1 MDGILY
7 SPHHAG
13 SSPRLRGTAPNR
25 YAGPTPHRFIPAP
38 AGNGA
43 SSIAQTT
50 TTAVHPRAC
59 GERVRNMFQGIA
71 RTGSSPRLR
80 GTAAQWLAYQA
91 VQRFIPAPAGNGELA
106 LVSMAMAT
114 VHPRACG
121 ERRDK
126 LVEYQS
132 ECGSSPRLRGT
143 ATATRSALARRRF
156 IPAPA
161 GNGIPERLKA
171 AVRAV
176 HPRACGERQLRRQVG
191 NAIRGSSPRLR
202 GTGQSQQRLQ
212 GRRRFIPAPA
222 GNGQPPGRVV
232 RHHAVHPR
240 ACGERLELVGEPCLV
255 VGSSPRLRGTGTV

>member
-1 MDGILY
+1 MASSIARTTPVHPRACGERHRIDTLAQRLI
-7 SPHHAG
+7 G
-13 SSPRLRGTAPNR
+13 SSPRLRGTAHHPL
-25 YAGPTPHRFIPAP
+25 HR
-38 AGNGA
+38 
-43 SSIAQTT
+43 QR
-50 TTAVHPRAC
+50 PR
-59 GERVRNMFQGIA
+59 
-71 RTGSSPRLR
+71 
-80 GTAAQWLAYQA
+80 
-91 VQRFIPAPAGNGELA
+91 RFIPAPAGNGELA

-202 GTGQSQQRLQ
+202 GTGRWPLRC
-212 GRRRFIPAPA
+212 RR
-222 GNGQPPGRVV
+222 
-232 RHHAVHPR
+232 
-240 ACGERLELVGEPCLV
+240 
-255 VGSSPRLRGTGTV
+255 